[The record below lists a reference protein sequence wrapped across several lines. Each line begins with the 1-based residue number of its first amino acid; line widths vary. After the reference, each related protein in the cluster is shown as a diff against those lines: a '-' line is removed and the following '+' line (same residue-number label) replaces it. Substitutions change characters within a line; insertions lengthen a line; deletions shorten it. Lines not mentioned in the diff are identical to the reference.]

1 MQTHQRLI
9 TTCRSPRLLHVAL
22 LGLAPG
28 IEPSTRHRVFEL
40 VQKHPGLHQRD
51 IARRAGLRSGH
62 AEYHLH
68 QLVRLGLLREE
79 TSGRYKRYFVALKPM
94 EKPTEGTVEPKDRQ
108 WLALLREARPLEIV
122 AHLIQD
128 DSLEIGQVAQ
138 RTGLAASTTSYHI
151 DKLEKQQIVERYRVG
166 KKRYVRLTDRERLVK
181 VLLAHEPP
189 DDLIEGFEDLWDDL
203 GL

>member
-1 MQTHQRLI
+1 MV
-9 TTCRSPRLLHVAL
+9 CPPRLLHVAL

-28 IEPSTRHRVFEL
+28 KEPSTRHRVFEI

-68 QLVRLGLLREE
+68 QMVRLGLLRVES
-79 TSGRYKRYFVALKPM
+79 SGRYKRYFVALKPM
-94 EKPTEGTVEPKDRQ
+94 EKVPEGSVEPRDRQ
-108 WLALLREARPLEIV
+108 WLALLRESRPLEIV
-122 AHLIQD
+122 AHLIQED
-128 DSLEIGQVAQ
+128 ALEIGQLAQ
-138 RTGLAASTTSYHI
+138 RTGLATSTTSYHI
-151 DKLEKQQIVERYRVG
+151 DKLEKQAILTRYREG
-166 KKRYVRLTDRERLVK
+166 KKRFVRLTDRDRIVK
-181 VLLAHEPP
+181 VLLEHEPP